1 MANSIDDIARQ
12 ARQGS
17 VAAIIQILNEKLAHC
32 GVRTRAVLDNGVL
45 QLLCEAH
52 KVEQLEQSTLVE
64 RIRQILESLAP
75 PNIRR
80 VKINSRL
87 VREQQL
93 LWLEEISRNPE
104 KQLLWFQEITLAKPN
119 IFKRLA
125 ENIKNLSA
133 KPDERPLPLPAAAS
147 SSHSSSS
154 SSLSLEREQRQFWRG
169 MMVGGAGLG
178 LLMLVLGLAVSNSLG
193 LKLGNQIQ
201 ALKPAPLA
209 EPSPKLDQFV
219 EAVRL
224 AQQADAAG
232 KTAKSR
238 ADWLA
243 IAAKWQQAADLMAAV
258 PKSDSRYKTAQDRR
272 KVYRENSQKTQKQA
286 EKRGS

>member
-52 KVEQLEQSTLVE
+52 KAEQLEQSTLVE

-75 PNIRR
+75 RNIRR

-93 LWLEEISRNPE
+93 LWLEDINRNPE
-104 KQLLWFQEITLAKPN
+104 KHLLWFQEITLAKPN
-119 IFKRLA
+119 IIQRLA
-125 ENIKNLSA
+125 EDIQNLSA
-133 KPDERPLPLPAAAS
+133 KPDEAPLPLSAS
-147 SSHSSSS
+147 ST
-154 SSLSLEREQRQFWRG
+154 SSLNLAREQRQFWRG
-169 MMVGGAGLG
+169 IMVGGAGLG
-178 LLMLVLGLAVSNSLG
+178 LLLLVLGLAVSNTLG
-193 LKLGNQIQ
+193 LKLGSPIE
-201 ALKPAPLA
+201 APKPAPVA
-209 EPSPKLDQFV
+209 EPSPKPDQFAD
-219 EAVRL
+219 AVRL
-224 AQQADAAG
+224 AQQASTAG

-243 IAAKWQQAADLMAAV
+243 IAAKWQQAADLMVAV
-258 PKSDSRYKTAQDRR
+258 PPSHPRHKMAQDRQ
-272 KVYRENSQKTQKQA
+272 KLYRQNSQKAQQQA
-286 EKRGS
+286 EKKGL

>member
-17 VAAIIQILNEKLAHC
+17 VAAIIQILNEKLADC

-52 KVEQLEQSTLVE
+52 KAEHLEQSTLVE
-64 RIRQILESLAP
+64 RIRQILESLEP
-75 PNIRR
+75 RNIRR

-93 LWLEEISRNPE
+93 LWLEEISRNPD

-119 IFKRLA
+119 IIQRLA
-125 ENIKNLSA
+125 EDIKNLSA
-133 KPDERPLPLPAAAS
+133 KPEERPLALPAAAT
-147 SSHSSSS
+147 SSSS

-169 MMVGGAGLG
+169 MIVGGAGLG
-178 LLMLVLGLAVSNSLG
+178 LLMLGLGLAVSYFLG
-193 LKLGNQIQ
+193 LKLPYPIE
-201 ALKPAPLA
+201 APKPAPLA
-209 EPSPKLDQFV
+209 QPSPKPDPFA

-224 AQQADAAG
+224 AEQASAAG
-232 KTAKSR
+232 KNAKSR

-258 PKSDSRYKTAQDRR
+258 PPSHPDYKKAEDRR
-272 KVYRENSQKTQKQA
+272 KVYRQYSQNTQKQA
-286 EKRGS
+286 DKKGF

>member
-75 PNIRR
+75 RNIRR

-87 VREQQL
+87 VREKQL
-93 LWLEEISRNPE
+93 LWLEEISRDPE
-104 KQLLWFQEITLAKPN
+104 KHLLWFQEITLAKPN
-119 IFKRLA
+119 IIKRLA
-125 ENIKNLSA
+125 EDIKNLSA
-133 KPDERPLPLPAAAS
+133 KPDEPPLPLQAS
-147 SSHSSSS
+147 SST

-169 MMVGGAGLG
+169 IMVGGAGLG
-178 LLMLVLGLAVSNSLG
+178 LLLLVLGWAVSNTLG
-193 LKLGNQIQ
+193 LKLGSPTE
-201 ALKPAPLA
+201 APKPAPLA
-209 EPSPKLDQFV
+209 QSSPKPDQFT

-238 ADWLA
+238 ADWLT

-272 KVYRENSQKTQKQA
+272 KVYRENSQDTQKKA

>member
-32 GVRTRAVLDNGVL
+32 GVRTRAVLENGVL

-75 PNIRR
+75 RNIRR
-80 VKINSRL
+80 VKINTRL

-93 LWLEEISRNPE
+93 LWLEDINRDPE
-104 KQLLWFQEITLAKPN
+104 KHLLWFQEITLAKPN
-119 IFKRLA
+119 IIKRLA
-125 ENIKNLSA
+125 EDIQNLSA
-133 KPDERPLPLPAAAS
+133 KPDEPPLPLSGS
-147 SSHSSSS
+147 ST
-154 SSLSLEREQRQFWRG
+154 SSLSLAREQRQFWRG
-169 MMVGGAGLG
+169 IMVGGAGLG
-178 LLMLVLGLAVSNSLG
+178 LLLLVLGLAVSNTLG
-193 LKLGNQIQ
+193 LKLGSPTE
-201 ALKPAPLA
+201 APKPAPL
-209 EPSPKLDQFV
+209 PQSSPKPDQFA

-224 AQQADAAG
+224 AEQAAAAS
-232 KTAKSR
+232 KTALSR

-243 IAAKWQQAADLMAAV
+243 IAAKWQQAAELMDAV
-258 PKSDSRYKTAQDRR
+258 PPSHRDYKKAQDRR

>member
-125 ENIKNLSA
+125 EDIKNLSA
-133 KPDERPLPLPAAAS
+133 KPEERPLALPATAS
-147 SSHSSSS
+147 SSSSSSS
-154 SSLSLEREQRQFWRG
+154 SSLSLEREQRQFWLG

-178 LLMLVLGLAVSNSLG
+178 LLLLVLGLAVSHFLG
-193 LKLGNQIQ
+193 LKLPYPIE
-201 ALKPAPLA
+201 APKPAPVA
-209 EPSPKLDQFV
+209 QSSPKPDQFT

-224 AQQADAAG
+224 AEQASAAG

-243 IAAKWQQAADLMAAV
+243 IAAKWQQAAELMDAV
-258 PKSDSRYKTAQDRR
+258 PSSHPDYKKAEDRR
-272 KVYRENSQKTQKQA
+272 KVYRQNSQDTQKKA